1 MAGIFKAYDI
11 RGRYPDEL
19 DEEVAKRIGNAFA
32 HLLGAK
38 WIVVGRDMRL
48 SSAALAGA
56 FAEGAA
62 LAGAD
67 VADAGE
73 VSTPLLNYAIGR
85 GGFDGGPMATASHL
99 PGGMN
104 GLKLSRKDAI
114 PLSGDRGLPLLE
126 TMVGEVERGPVAGL
140 HYTVDM
146 LDVYVRKVAGF
157 IRAQRPLTIAVDAG
171 NGMAGPEIPPLFA
184 RAPAWHLVPMYLEPD
199 GTFPHHHANPLDPE
213 TTRDLQARVVAEG
226 ADFGAAFDGDADR
239 CGFVDER
246 GERVRQDLVT
256 GLIAEFLLEESPGA
270 TILYDLRSSRAV
282 VEAIERAGGRGV
294 RSRVG
299 HAFIKARMREE
310 GAIFAGELSGHYYYR
325 DMGFTDNG
333 LLTLVMVANIVAAR
347 GKPLSEL
354 IRPLDRYPSTG
365 EINLQVGDPDRVF
378 AALEARYRDADLD
391 HLDGLTVGYP
401 AWWFNIRRSHTEPVV
416 RLNLEADTES
426 LLDEKRQEVFGIIRE
441 AEAGARVAGDRPTPI

>member
-1 MAGIFKAYDI
+1 
-11 RGRYPDEL
+11 
-19 DEEVAKRIGNAFA
+19 
-32 HLLGAK
+32 
-38 WIVVGRDMRL
+38 
-48 SSAALAGA
+48 
-56 FAEGAA
+56 
-62 LAGAD
+62 
-67 VADAGE
+67 
-73 VSTPLLNYAIGR
+73 
-85 GGFDGGPMATASHL
+85 
-99 PGGMN
+99 MN

-282 VEAIERAGGRGV
+282 VEAIERAGEGCAVEGGPRLHQGPDAGRG
-294 RSRVG
+294 
-299 HAFIKARMREE
+299 
-310 GAIFAGELSGHYYYR
+310 
-325 DMGFTDNG
+325 
-333 LLTLVMVANIVAAR
+333 
-347 GKPLSEL
+347 
-354 IRPLDRYPSTG
+354 
-365 EINLQVGDPDRVF
+365 GD
-378 AALEARYRDADLD
+378 
-391 HLDGLTVGYP
+391 
-401 AWWFNIRRSHTEPVV
+401 IRR
-416 RLNLEADTES
+416 RARA
-426 LLDEKRQEVFGIIRE
+426 LLLPGYGVYG
-441 AEAGARVAGDRPTPI
+441 